1 MGRAQPNKVAYSLQ
15 KLPSE
20 VVLSSTRTFGTL
32 LAYPVAAMDHP
43 FTYTM
48 QASQAS
54 SIVFNDKYF
63 LGDKRVAWRP

>member
-32 LAYPVAAMDHP
+32 LAYPVAAVDHP
-43 FTYTM
+43 FTKYLYD
-48 QASQAS
+48 ASKPSKQHS
-54 SIVFNDKYF
+54 VQ
-63 LGDKRVAWRP
+63 